1 MGSGLA
7 AYVTKRALSAIPT
20 LVVILILS
28 FLLVRLAPGDP
39 AALIAGEGATPEYI
53 ENIRKEYGLDKPLHE
68 QFLIYL
74 SHIVRGDWGYSLSY
88 SRPVMDVLIERIP
101 TTLLLV
107 GTGILVALLLGVV
120 LGVLAAVKRNTA
132 IDRCISAVAL
142 MLYSLPAFVVAQFLI
157 YVFALKARMFPISGI
172 VSIGATHAGTLD
184 YIKDV
189 LWHLVLPAT
198 TLSLLLMAVYMRVTR
213 ASMIESLVSNYIIA
227 ARARGLRSSSIIFR
241 HALKN
246 ALLPVV
252 TIAGIQFGTM
262 IGGVVITETIFSW
275 PGVGRLT
282 IEAVQSRDY
291 PLLMGIF
298 LLSAISVVIANLITD
313 IIYTIID
320 PRVKLR

>member
-1 MGSGLA
+1 MSSKLSV
-7 AYVTKRALSAIPT
+7 YVAKRLLSAIPP
-20 LVVILILS
+20 LVVILVLS
-28 FLLVRLAPGDP
+28 FLLIRLAPGDP

-53 ENIRKEYGLDKPLHE
+53 ENIRREYGLDKPLHE

-74 SHIVRGDWGYSLSY
+74 SHIIKGDWGYSISY
-88 SRPVMDVLIERIP
+88 SRPVMDVILERIP
-101 TTLLLV
+101 PTLLLV
-107 GTGILVALLLGVV
+107 GTGILVALV
-120 LGVLAAVKRNTA
+120 LGVILGILAAVKRNTI
-132 IDRCISAVAL
+132 IDRSVSAVAL
-142 MLYSLPAFVVAQFLI
+142 MLYSLPIFVVAQFLI
-157 YVFALKARMFPISGI
+157 YIFALKAKMFPISGI
-172 VSIGATHAGTLD
+172 VSIGATYTGTLD

-198 TLSLLLMAVYMRVTR
+198 ALSLLLMAVYMRITR
-213 ASMIESLVSNYIIA
+213 ASMIESLLSNYIVA
-227 ARARGLRSSSIIFR
+227 ARARGLRYSSIIFK

-282 IEAVQSRDY
+282 VEAVQYRDY

-298 LLSAISVVIANLITD
+298 LISAISVVIANLITD